1 MLMQKRLDGVYP
13 DPLDAALAD
22 LRVTGS
28 VLLHEQYR
36 DDWAI
41 AVPDERG
48 LRGLLGVDAGARVIP
63 FHYVRHGGF
72 DLSGAADEPLALVAG
87 ELSIVAGGGAHQLA
101 AGRAVEPE
109 RLAEILGRARTAP
122 SSDDT
127 AGTTEL
133 ICGCFVTRAMPLNP
147 LLGALPPVFKVTAQG
162 AAGGPALASI
172 ADLLAGEVARGAAGG
187 FAAMRLVE
195 LLCGEAIRSA
205 RARLGDMPGWFRG
218 LDDPRIGAALRRL
231 HAEPDRAWTVA
242 ALASEVAL
250 SPSRFAA
257 RFREKVGTSVMS
269 YLARWRATF
278 AARLLR
284 DTDLPLAEIAGRS
297 GYENTPA
304 FSRAFRSHVGASPA
318 AWRRGGVA
326 LHGSE
331 RDDRRS

>member
-1 MLMQKRLDGVYP
+1 MLMQQRLESGGT
-13 DPLDAALAD
+13 DPLDSALAD

-28 VLLHEQYR
+28 VLLHEQYL

-48 LRGLLGVDAGARVIP
+48 LRGLLGVDADARVIP

-72 DLSGAADEPLALVAG
+72 TLSGVPNDPLALVAG
-87 ELSIVAGGGAHQLA
+87 ELSIVAGGDAHQLA
-101 AGRAVEPE
+101 AGRVVAPE
-109 RLAEILGRARTAP
+109 RLADILGRAPTSPLSNDA
-122 SSDDT
+122 

-147 LLGALPPVFKVTAQG
+147 LLGALPPVFKVAAQG
-162 AAGGPALASI
+162 ADAGPALGSI

-187 FAAMRLVE
+187 FAATRLVE
-195 LLCGEAIRSA
+195 LLCGEAIRLA

-218 LDDPRIGAALRRL
+218 LDDPRVGAALRLL
-231 HAEPDRAWTVA
+231 HGQPDHAWTVA

-257 RFREKVGTSVMS
+257 RFREKVGTSVIT
-269 YLARWRATF
+269 YLARWRANL

-284 DTDLPLAEIAGRS
+284 DTDLPLAEIARCA
-297 GYENTPA
+297 GYESTPA
-304 FSRAFRSHVGASPA
+304 FSRAFRSHVGVSPA
-318 AWRRGGVA
+318 EWRRRGV
-326 LHGSE
+326 
-331 RDDRRS
+331 RSTKAE